1 MQVPKV
7 VLSGLELRR
16 LSTDDEGIAQNTL
29 WVTDRR
35 GRKLSNFQAEM
46 LAERIGD
53 FVVYCTPD
61 SKVGLSGSRIQGR
74 QLAHLLR
81 ADAFEAERKAGPSR
95 ACEVA
100 LPQMLMVTCSLPL
113 RQQCPYHGIKSN
125 TGKTF
130 LLSSRLVH
138 NLVRPEA

>member
-1 MQVPKV
+1 MQVQKV

-61 SKVGLSGSRIQGR
+61 SKVGLLGSRIQGR

-81 ADAFEAERKAGPSR
+81 ADATEAEREAGTSQ
-95 ACEVA
+95 AGEVA
-100 LPQMLMVTCSLPL
+100 LPQMLLGTCSLL
-113 RQQCPYHGIKSN
+113 LCQQCPYHSITSN
-125 TGKTF
+125 AGKAS
-130 LLSSRLVH
+130 LLSSGPVQ